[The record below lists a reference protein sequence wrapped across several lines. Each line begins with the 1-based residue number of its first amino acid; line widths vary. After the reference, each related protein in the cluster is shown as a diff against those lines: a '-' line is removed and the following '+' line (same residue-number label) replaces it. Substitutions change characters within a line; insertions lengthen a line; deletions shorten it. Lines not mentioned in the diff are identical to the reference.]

1 MNTPFRTAALVGL
14 VAALILPAA
23 VSAAPPAPAGHYL
36 LTTREVVENHAGEF
50 DGVISMTVYPD
61 GSIQGTYRLQ
71 DEPAIHSVIGSVT
84 GDGKLWLDL
93 GATAGAGE
101 HVYGTFRD
109 GVIRAT
115 VNRPGVDLVTFQS
128 TGPATHL

>member
-23 VSAAPPAPAGHYL
+23 ASAAPPVPAGHYL
-36 LTTREVVENHAGEF
+36 LKTREVVENHAGEY

-61 GSIQGTYRLQ
+61 GGIQGTYRLQ
-71 DEPAIHSVIGSVT
+71 DEPTIHDVVGSVT
-84 GDGKLWLDL
+84 PDGNLWLDL
-93 GATAGAGE
+93 GGATGGGE
-101 HVYGTFRD
+101 HIYGTFHN
-109 GVIRAT
+109 GVIQAT

-128 TGPATHL
+128 TGPAAHL